1 MTSLKVKF
9 AVTTIVIV
17 ISSFLIA
24 FLISNSYYQRHLKP
38 ENDEKNTQIALQIV
52 TYAEGQ
58 QEIDVEDY
66 IRNIAAVGYQL
77 YLVDENGNGK
87 FYGNPFRD
95 TTLSNATINQVL
107 RGEIYHGMLV
117 FPQETFVT
125 GFFANELKN
134 TIGVPMEIEG
144 ATYALFMRPNIKLLF
159 NEMHILLGWLLA
171 LTILLCMVFVA
182 ITSAFLVDPISKL
195 TKATNELSKGNFSVQ
210 LDIERKD
217 EIGELAHSFTH
228 MAKELRQLDEMKN
241 EFISNITH
249 DIQSPL
255 STIKGYTNLLSKDA
269 ISENER
275 NNYIQIINHEINQ
288 LSNLTKELLLL
299 ASLDRMEN
307 IVKMKPFQLSEQIK
321 NLILNYQWRLN
332 EKGIM
337 ISYTIPEVSYIG
349 DAGLLYTV
357 WDNLISNGIKYNKEN
372 GLLKIAVVENQ
383 DVIDITISDSGIG
396 IADEHLERI
405 FERFYRV
412 DSARTRSIEGT
423 GLGLSIVATI
433 VKLHDGIIRVQSKI
447 GEGTTM
453 TVSLPK
459 HNKSNAKIT

>member
-1 MTSLKVKF
+1 
-9 AVTTIVIV
+9 
-17 ISSFLIA
+17 
-24 FLISNSYYQRHLKP
+24 
-38 ENDEKNTQIALQIV
+38 
-52 TYAEGQ
+52 
-58 QEIDVEDY
+58 
-66 IRNIAAVGYQL
+66 
-77 YLVDENGNGK
+77 
-87 FYGNPFRD
+87 
-95 TTLSNATINQVL
+95 
-107 RGEIYHGMLV
+107 
-117 FPQETFVT
+117 
-125 GFFANELKN
+125 
-134 TIGVPMEIEG
+134 
-144 ATYALFMRPNIKLLF
+144 
-159 NEMHILLGWLLA
+159 
-171 LTILLCMVFVA
+171 
-182 ITSAFLVDPISKL
+182 
-195 TKATNELSKGNFSVQ
+195 
-210 LDIERKD
+210 
-217 EIGELAHSFTH
+217 